1 MSNRA
6 STNPLLSIPPVAGS
20 GFPDPYKDLASFVL
34 PTTINEALDWAEFIA
49 NTNGIYAQA
58 LNRIAAYCVT
68 DVEVVPDKEAVG
80 VLDKE
85 KRERYLKLFSKKG
98 LNAVELATKFATELL
113 TYGNVFVSMH
123 MRFNRYLECP
133 KCHYQMPYHEAYTNE
148 DHDFRFNDFEF
159 SLICPKCKKRQ
170 NFIPDDKYSD
180 KPEDLFVKFWNP
192 HEMDLVYDP
201 YTTDCRVIWRV
212 PREYGSMIRSGDPE
226 ALETCPLELIEIIK
240 DNKNLRFDK
249 DVIMFAKEKSLSGV
263 RSNGWGIPRCI
274 PNFRS
279 AWYWQLIQRY
289 NEVLATDFIMP
300 TRVLSPPAGSDQ
312 PSDAVYSTGTE
323 LFKQQMMNMI
333 AEHRRDPAAWLISP
347 QPVQYQ
353 TFGGDAA
360 TFLPREQLEHGMN
373 TLLSSIGIPQDL
385 FQGTMQVQSAPVA
398 LRLFE
403 NTWQWLINYLNSFLD
418 FMASRAAFYLNEAP
432 VELRFKRVS
441 HADDMARNQSLLQL
455 MSAGEISKT
464 TGLAS
469 LGINKREE
477 VRLQAEEDRD
487 TAEIQKEQEEDTQL
501 QQQIEEMVPGGVAA
515 ALQEAQQAQEQAA
528 QGGGGGAPPPGGM
541 PPGGGAP
548 PMPGGGGMP
557 PGAPMPGGG
566 GGDPLDQLIAQAGT
580 QPYNTP
586 QEMMEK
592 AQTLVQQ
599 MQQMGPQRA
608 SALRKLK
615 AKDPQM
621 HMLVKGLLQDADS
634 QMRSQAFQQ
643 ARGY

>member
-49 NTNGIYAQA
+49 ITNGVYFQA
-58 LNRIAAYCVT
+58 ISRIASYCVT
-68 DVEVVPDKEAVG
+68 DVEVVPDKEAIG

-98 LNAVELATKFATELL
+98 LNAVKLAYQFAQNLL
-113 TYGNVFVSMH
+113 IYGNVFVSLH
-123 MRFNRYLECP
+123 MRFTRYLECP
-133 KCHYQMPYHEAYTNE
+133 ECHAIMPYNAVIENDE
-148 DHDFRFNDFEF
+148 CDFRFTDFEF
-159 SLICPKCKKRQ
+159 NLKCPKCKKRH
-170 NFIPDDKYSD
+170 NFIPDDKYSSS
-180 KPEDLFVKFWNP
+180 PEDLFVKWWNP
-192 HEMDLVYDP
+192 HDMDLVYDA
-201 YTTDCRVIWRV
+201 YTGDCSCIWRI
-212 PREYGSMIRSGDPE
+212 PREYISLIRNGDKE
-226 ALETCPLELIEIIK
+226 AIATCPLEVIEIIK
-240 DNKNLRFDK
+240 DGKNMRFDPN
-249 DVIMFAKEKSLSGV
+249 VLMFAKEDSLVGI
-263 RSNGWGIPRCI
+263 RANGWGIPRCI

-300 TRVLSPPAGSDQ
+300 TRVLSPPAGADQ
-312 PSDAVYSTGTE
+312 PADAVYSTGMEIFKTE
-323 LFKQQMMNMI
+323 MQNLIQ
-333 AEHRRDPAAWLISP
+333 EHRRDPAAWLISP

-373 TLLSSIGIPQDL
+373 TMLSSIGIPQDL
-385 FQGTMQVQSAPVA
+385 YQGTLQVQAAPVA

-403 NTWQWLINYLNSFLD
+403 NTWQWLVNYLNEFLD
-418 FMASRAAFYLNEAP
+418 FLSSRTAFYLNEAP
-432 VELRFKRVS
+432 VELRFKRIT
-441 HADDMARNQSLLQL
+441 HADDMARSQSIMQL
-455 MSAGEISKT
+455 MSAGEVSKT
-464 TGLAS
+464 TGLAT

-487 TAEIQKEQEEDTQL
+487 TAEIQKAQEEDTQL
-501 QQQIEEMVPGGVAA
+501 QQQMEELVPSGITT
-515 ALQEAQQAQEQAA
+515 ALQEAQNPPPEE
-528 QGGGGGAPPPGGM
+528 GGGGGAPPS
-541 PPGGGAP
+541 GGGAP
-548 PMPGGGGMP
+548 PAGGGGGAP
-557 PGAPMPGGG
+557 AGAPMPGGG
-566 GGDPLDQLIAQAGT
+566 SADPLDQMIAEMGT

-634 QMRSQAFQQ
+634 QMRSQGFQQ
-643 ARGY
+643 MRGY

>member
-6 STNPLLSIPPVAGS
+6 STNPLLSIPPIASS

-49 NTNGIYAQA
+49 LTNGVYAQA
-58 LNRIAAYCVT
+58 LNRIASYCVT
-68 DVEVVPDKEAVG
+68 DIEIVPDKEAVG

-85 KRERYLKLFSKKG
+85 KRERYLKLFATKR
-98 LNAVELATKFATELL
+98 LNAVKLATQFALNLL
-113 TYGNVFVSMH
+113 IYGNAFVSVH
-123 MRFNRYLECP
+123 MRFTRYLECP
-133 KCHYQMPYHEAYTNE
+133 HCHAQLPYKAAVENKNC
-148 DHDFRFNDFEF
+148 DFRFTDFEF
-159 SLICPKCKKRQ
+159 NLKCPKCGKRA

-192 HEMDLVYDP
+192 HDMELVYDD
-201 YTTDCRVIWRV
+201 YTGDTGVVWRI
-212 PREYGSMIRSGDPE
+212 PKQYSSIIRSGDPE
-226 ALETCPLELIEIIK
+226 SIERCPLEIIEIIR
-240 DNKNLRFDK
+240 DNKNMRFDP
-249 DVIMFAKEKSLSGV
+249 DVLLFAKEDALSGV
-263 RSNGWGIPRCI
+263 RANGWGIPRCI

-300 TRVLSPPAGSDQ
+300 TRVLSPPAGADQ
-312 PSDAVYSTGTE
+312 PADAVYSSGTE
-323 LFKQQMMNMI
+323 IFKTQMQNMI
-333 AEHRRDPAAWLISP
+333 EEHRRDPAAWLISP

-353 TFGGDAA
+353 TLGGDAA

-373 TLLSSIGIPQDL
+373 TMLSSIGIPQDMYM
-385 FQGTMQVQSAPVA
+385 GTMQIQSAPVA

-403 NTWQWLINYLNSFLD
+403 NNWQWLINYLNAFLD
-418 FMASRAAFYLNEAP
+418 FLANRCAFYLNEAP
-432 VELRFKRVS
+432 IEMRFKRITY
-441 HADDMARNQSLLQL
+441 ADDMARNQSLLQL

-487 TAEIQKEQEEDTQL
+487 TAEIQKAQEEDTQL
-501 QQQIEEMVPGGVAA
+501 QQQVEELVPKGITTALNNAA
-515 ALQEAQQAQEQAA
+515 MAQQQEQ
-528 QGGGGGAPPPGGM
+528 QGGAPP
-541 PPGGGAP
+541 A
-548 PMPGGGGMP
+548 GGGGMP
-557 PGAPMPGGG
+557 PMGGGMPPMMGGGGMAPGAPMPGGG
-566 GGDPLDQLIAQAGT
+566 SADPLDQMIAQMGT

-599 MQQMGPQRA
+599 MQQMGPARG

-634 QMRSQAFQQ
+634 QMRSQGFQQ
-643 ARGY
+643 MRGY